1 MPSPRRLWR
10 MRWNTAGPASLVIM
24 ASPSIRNERTESAVT
39 AASHAPILCRRAKTR
54 KLSCPLRAR
63 GQGAFAGEGQTW
75 LAQRHNGLME
85 TALQRVQSQRLCAPE
100 EPWTTNL
107 GPLVRRPLRRPLPA
121 CLFPENG
128 RVQSFDCNRLDL
140 RLDRRASAG
149 GSHRPTKI

>member
-1 MPSPRRLWR
+1 VAKEVERRWTVVIGDNGFAVDQERTDGERRDRRDGEPKARYKVSPWR
-10 MRWNTAGPASLVIM
+10 MIS
-24 ASPSIRNERTESAVT
+24 RN
-39 AASHAPILCRRAKTR
+39 APILCRRAKTR

-128 RVQSFDCNRLDL
+128 TGPIIRLQP
-140 RLDRRASAG
+140 A
-149 GSHRPTKI
+149 